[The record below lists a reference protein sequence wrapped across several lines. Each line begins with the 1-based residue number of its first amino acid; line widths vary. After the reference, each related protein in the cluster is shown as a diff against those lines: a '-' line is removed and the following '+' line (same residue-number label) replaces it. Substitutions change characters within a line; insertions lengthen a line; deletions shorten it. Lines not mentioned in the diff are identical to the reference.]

1 MIPIIENEK
10 EFAGTILK
18 NCIAALRVWNDD
30 QQCNITYYYRKTFQK
45 GEKIEAQLKSA
56 KKPGKT
62 TTLRKVKY
70 NSLVNR
76 LEKMYK
82 GMYPGEPVNL
92 AFGTW
97 KPYNKK

>member
-45 GEKIEAQLKSA
+45 GEKIEDEEDIRIQ
-56 KKPGKT
+56 
-62 TTLRKVKY
+62 
-70 NSLVNR
+70 
-76 LEKMYK
+76 EK
-82 GMYPGEPVNL
+82 
-92 AFGTW
+92 FW
-97 KPYNKK
+97 KIFTSRFEGAGV